1 MYRLTTH
8 EELIAA
14 GYNVVPVDAEKHPL
28 APRYA
33 ECYDR
38 HCPELLGLF
47 EERGVKRR
55 QAGQALLGRINPRY
69 PQKILVIIDIDD
81 PPRFP
86 QEARRIV
93 EGTWHWLTGPR
104 CPRDGD
110 KHGIAC
116 ASGTCRHG
124 DHEFKLS
131 EAVRGE
137 AYAVLV
143 PAEAEQLLGAGVAKL
158 LGGAVELRVRG
169 YQLIPPSLHPSG
181 VLYDWITPPWAAGG
195 LKHPKELT
203 VEEFKTLLRLLGAG
217 EAAVQERKPEL
228 AGECGKA
235 RELSD
240 RDIDDILEAVKPYY
254 VPGFRNAVLYAL
266 LGILKRKCYS
276 EASIRGFYEKLQA
289 WATSVYPDIDR
300 RKDDY
305 ILEGVLRKEWRLFG
319 WNKLK
324 EALTQAAAQAGRS
337 AEEVERDLA
346 RLRRILAP
354 VEVRMKYC
362 LEYKRGEGGIECT
375 RYLRAKEV
383 AEGLLIEVVS
393 KGREFVKASKVA
405 LLPRHMAIIKDPY
418 YAEEYYVARSGGK
431 IIAAAPADDWD
442 SFLNSLR
449 QRPPYYVINK
459 AGVVDAVKRVLPRQE
474 AVISAGLTDNGIADP
489 AGALDAA
496 DYGVEPLRSAYR
508 WIRYSYSER
517 NAKLA
522 WFNVMAVFA
531 KLITPLVRTARR
543 NFVDYILYNV
553 GRGGEGKSTLARYVL
568 TPLLG
573 GGEALEAYN
582 IRVDGAV
589 RTEPQ
594 LRNLLALNRLPLI
607 LDEQTK
613 KALINNAGILLSAAV
628 GLGTTGVHA
637 SRHGLGVAA
646 KFKNLR
652 GVIVFTNVPFS
663 TFIREAASDSSDY
676 ALLRRFIELAWDF
689 EPISADAFKQM
700 VELKPALGYAA
711 RLWQKYKE
719 ELLQSANLLE
729 LIEKIVDAVVKE
741 HPGDAVIAEMAEFT
755 RQVAAEIRETKQ
767 AERQGLRD
775 EDAVVE
781 RAYKFVSEE
790 LKVSQLSAIRVLRH
804 ILENPSRAGAA
815 FSAPRS
821 DVQERLNDVY
831 DVIVKLKNMYA
842 ASASQDK
849 LIEDAA
855 VVVNILNSLA
865 EERRVNIILLAKS
878 PLVPGMPREV
888 LGAQKSVFSVA
899 GVKRAGYAVPL
910 ARFVRLFLDAEA
922 GEEGEGW

>member
-28 APRYA
+28 APRYV

-69 PQKILVIIDIDD
+69 PQEILAIIDIDD
-81 PPRFP
+81 PSRFP

-110 KHGIAC
+110 KHDIAC

-143 PAEAEQLLGAGVAKL
+143 PAEAEQQLLGAGVLKL

-181 VLYDWITPPWAAGG
+181 VLYDWVTSPWVAGG

-203 VEEFKTLLRLLGAG
+203 VEEFKALLRLLGAG
-217 EAAVQERKPEL
+217 EAAVQERKPAE
-228 AGECGKA
+228 ECGRA
-235 RELSD
+235 ELSD
-240 RDIDDILEAVKPYY
+240 RDIDAVLEIVKPYY

-266 LGILKRKCYS
+266 LGILRRKCYS
-276 EASIRGFYEKLQA
+276 EESIRRFYGELQG

-300 RKDDY
+300 QKDDY
-305 ILEGVLRKEWRLFG
+305 ILEGVLQGKGWRLFG
-319 WNKLK
+319 WNKLR

-337 AEEVERDLA
+337 AEEAERDLA

-354 VEVRMKYC
+354 AEVKMKYC
-362 LEYKRGEGGIECT
+362 LEYRRGEGGIECT
-375 RYLRAKEV
+375 RYLRAKEA

-393 KGREFVKASKVA
+393 KSKEFVKASKVA
-405 LLPRHMAIIKDPY
+405 LLPRHMAIIGDPY

-431 IIAAAPADDWD
+431 VIAAAPADDWD
-442 SFLNSLR
+442 NFLNSVR

-459 AGVVDAVKRVLPRQE
+459 AGVVDAIKRVLPRQE
-474 AVISAGLTDNGIADP
+474 AVISAGLTDFGIADP

-496 DYGVEPLRSAYR
+496 DYGVEPLKSAYR

-573 GGEALEAYN
+573 GAEALETYN

-594 LRNLLALNRLPLI
+594 MRNLLALNRLPLI

-613 KALINNAGILLSAAV
+613 RALINNAGILLSAAV

-637 SRHGLGVAA
+637 ARYGLGIAA

-700 VELKPALGYAA
+700 VELKPVLGYAA
-711 RLWQKYKE
+711 RLWQKYGE
-719 ELLQSANLLE
+719 ELLQSADLLE
-729 LIEKIVDAVVKE
+729 LIEKIADAMVKE

-755 RQVAAEIRETKQ
+755 MQIASEIREAKQ
-767 AERQGLRD
+767 AERQVLRD
-775 EDAVVE
+775 EGAVVE

-790 LKVSQLSAIRVLRH
+790 LKVSQLSAVRVLRH
-804 ILENPSRAGAA
+804 ILENPGAAGVA

-821 DVQERLNDVY
+821 DVQERLNDIY

-855 VVVNILNSLA
+855 VVVNILNALA

-888 LGAQKSVFSVA
+888 LGAQKSAFSVA
-899 GVKRAGYAVPL
+899 GVKRAGYAIPL

-922 GEEGEGW
+922 GEGEGR